1 MQISNSVDCLAICT
15 NFSCKI
21 EMFEFG
27 TRGILGSTSCTSGTS
42 GYFRERILSLTYL
55 IGKLQLKSN
64 RVQLIFLK
72 RCHENLSFHNL
83 MLDE

>member
-1 MQISNSVDCLAICT
+1 MQISTSVDCLAICT

-21 EMFEFG
+21 EMFEF
-27 TRGILGSTSCTSGTS
+27 GTS

-72 RCHENLSFHNL
+72 RGHENLSFHNL